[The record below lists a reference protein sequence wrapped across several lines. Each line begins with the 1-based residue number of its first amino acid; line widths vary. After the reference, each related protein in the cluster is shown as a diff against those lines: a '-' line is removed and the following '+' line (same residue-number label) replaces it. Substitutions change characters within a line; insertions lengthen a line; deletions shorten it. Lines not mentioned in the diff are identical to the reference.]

1 MVLDAIRRTREAT
14 FCLLSEQGKAT
25 WSPHDHFL
33 AEVLGRVRIAEGCC
47 RLRYPRKLWNGAEVE
62 EGLRDMKKAA
72 YPSV

>member
-47 RLRYPRKLWNGAEVE
+47 RLAMNQWPEVAEKVIQVFSYHGPPVGSE
-62 EGLRDMKKAA
+62 R
-72 YPSV
+72 